1 MSQKKCI
8 DCGKTCD
15 MCECEICNVD
25 GEGEEDELAGM
36 KIVDADGVEVVKEG
50 EEKEVDD
57 DDGLSDEY

>member
-1 MSQKKCI
+1 
-8 DCGKTCD
+8 